1 MMELARQW
9 LQGKG
14 IELGRGAHNP
24 LAPADCIS
32 VAPCDGVRYVDE
44 RDLID
49 YQVYAAEQQRHGR
62 GVDQVDVVAEAS
74 ALPFADDEL
83 DYVASSHVL
92 EHLPDIFSA
101 WLEWWRVLR
110 PGGVSFMIVPKR
122 DALVEDSVRPVTGL
136 EEHVEAF
143 RQRVT
148 PQSLLPEQ
156 PWRTHYHIFTLQGL
170 FAALNWFNQQDL
182 GGCWLLEAQEESDS
196 NVGNGHTL
204 VLSKQAD
211 LPVLEHSI
219 GQLGAA
225 FQAERYA
232 EAALLARQALSLNFR
247 IHEAW
252 FILAM
257 SQLQLGDSRAAVQS
271 LTQALVLQP
280 KHAEYRDVYQQLLG
294 QPFSYPMSLVD
305 YLSRLL

>member
-1 MMELARQW
+1 MELAQQW
-9 LQGKG
+9 LQGRG
-14 IELGRGAHNP
+14 VELGRGAHNP

-32 VAPCDGVRYVDE
+32 VAPCDGVDFLDA

-49 YQVYAAEQQRHGR
+49 YQVYAAEQERYGK
-62 GVDQVDVVAEAS
+62 GVAKVDVVAEAT
-74 ALPFADDEL
+74 ALPFAAGEL

-92 EHLPDIFSA
+92 EHLPDMFSA
-101 WLEWWRVLR
+101 WLEWGRVLR
-110 PGGVSFMIVPKR
+110 PGGISFMIVPKR
-122 DALVEDSVRPVTGL
+122 DAMVEDSLRPLTGL
-136 EEHVEAF
+136 QAHVDAF
-143 RQRVT
+143 CQRLT
-148 PQSLLPEQ
+148 PQSLAPALS
-156 PWRTHYHIFTLQGL
+156 WRMHYHVFTLQGL
-170 FAALNWFNQQDL
+170 FDALNWFNQQDL
-182 GGCWLLEAQEESDS
+182 GCCWLLEAQEETDS

-204 VLSKQAD
+204 VLSKQAT
-211 LPVLEHSI
+211 LPALEGSV
-219 GQLGAA
+219 GPLGAA

-280 KHAEYRDVYQQLLG
+280 KHAEYRAVYQQLLG

-305 YLSRLL
+305 YLARLL

>member
-1 MMELARQW
+1 MELATQY
-9 LQGKG
+9 LHGKG

-44 RDLID
+44 RDLAD
-49 YQVYAAEQQRHGR
+49 YRVYAAEQQRHGR
-62 GVDQVDVVAEAS
+62 GVDQVDVVAEATD
-74 ALPFADDEL
+74 LPFAAGEL

-92 EHLPDIFSA
+92 EHLPAIFTA
-101 WLEWWRVLR
+101 WLEWLRVLR
-110 PGGVSFMIVPKR
+110 PGGINFMIVPKR
-122 DALVEDSVRPVTGL
+122 DALIEDSVRPITGL
-136 EEHVEAF
+136 QAHVEAF
-143 RQRVT
+143 ERRVT
-148 PQSLLPEQ
+148 PQSLLPEL
-156 PWRTHYHIFTLQGL
+156 PWRTHYHVFTLQGL
-170 FAALNWFNQQDL
+170 FDALNWFNQQGL
-182 GGCWLLEAQEESDS
+182 GSYWLLEAQEENDS

-204 VLSKQAD
+204 VLSKQTT
-211 LPVLEHSI
+211 LPALEHSV
-219 GQLGAA
+219 GQLGSA
-225 FQAERYA
+225 FSSERYQ

-305 YLSRLL
+305 YLARML